1 MRFGAHLPQIDFDGT
16 GHDVAA
22 LGPYVDAARDLG
34 YSAITANDHLVFQ
47 RPWLDG
53 LMALASVLD
62 RAGELTV
69 ATTVAL
75 PVVRGPVVLAR
86 TAAALNLL
94 SGGRLVLGVAP
105 GSSARDYAAVG
116 VPFEERWSRFDA
128 ALSVLRTE
136 LEGESIPIWV
146 GSWGSAAG
154 LRRVARLGD
163 GWLASAY
170 NTTPERV
177 AAGRTSLDAAL
188 LSAGRDPASL
198 PLALATMWTY
208 VTDNRAEAEV
218 QARRPRVDARPR
230 PGRAGPAGPHRH
242 CRPLCDFPQVVR
254 GRRGR
259 DRLHL
264 AGRRPRRSAAAV
276 RAAGHVARRVSCR
289 LGSQD
294 NSVAPTQVRMDAR
307 TYHVAAVRLMS
318 RSGCRRRTTPRKL
331 HGHAD

>member
-16 GHDVAA
+16 GHDVAS

-34 YSAITANDHLVFQ
+34 YEAITANDHLVFQ

-53 LMALASVLD
+53 LVALASVLD
-62 RAGELTV
+62 RAGDLTV

-86 TAAALNLL
+86 TAVALNLL

-128 ALSVLRTE
+128 ALTVLRAE
-136 LEGESIPIWV
+136 LEGESVPIWV
-146 GSWGSAAG
+146 GSWGSPAG

-170 NTTPERV
+170 NTTPERL
-177 AAGRTSLDAAL
+177 AAGRTTLDTAL
-188 LSAGRDPASL
+188 LSAGRDPAGF

-208 VTDNRAEAEV
+208 VTDDRAEA
-218 QARRPRVDARPR
+218 DAKLGALASMLDRD
-230 PGRAGPAGPHRH
+230 PAVLAQQVLVGSADH
-242 CRPLCDFPQVVR
+242 C
-254 GRRGR
+254 
-259 DRLHL
+259 
-264 AGRRPRRSAAAV
+264 AAI
-276 RAAGHVARRVSCR
+276 
-289 LGSQD
+289 LGSYAEVGVETVFIWPVGDPVSQLHR
-294 NSVAPTQVRMDAR
+294 SP
-307 TYHVAAVRLMS
+307 S
-318 RSGCRRRTTPRKL
+318 RCC
-331 HGHAD
+331 HAL

>member
-34 YSAITANDHLVFQ
+34 FSAVTANDHLVFQ

-53 LMALASVLD
+53 LVALASVLD
-62 RAGELTV
+62 RAGDLTV

-86 TAAALNLL
+86 TAASLNLL

-116 VPFEERWSRFDA
+116 VPFEERWSRFDT
-128 ALSVLRTE
+128 ALTVLRAE
-136 LEGESIPIWV
+136 LEGESVPIWV

-170 NTTPERV
+170 NTTPERL
-177 AAGRTSLDAAL
+177 AAGRTSLDSAL
-188 LSAGRDPASL
+188 VSAGRDPVSF

-208 VTDNRAEAEV
+208 VTDSPAEADAKLGALASMLDRDPAALAQQV
-218 QARRPRVDARPR
+218 LIGSADHCAAILGSYADVGVDTVFIWPVGD
-230 PGRAGPAGPHRH
+230 PTGQLHR
-242 CRPLCDFPQVVR
+242 FAEQVV
-254 GRRGR
+254 
-259 DRLHL
+259 
-264 AGRRPRRSAAAV
+264 P
-276 RAAGHVARRVSCR
+276 R
-289 LGSQD
+289 LG
-294 NSVAPTQVRMDAR
+294 
-307 TYHVAAVRLMS
+307 RL
-318 RSGCRRRTTPRKL
+318 
-331 HGHAD
+331 

>member
-53 LMALASVLD
+53 LVALASVLD

-128 ALSVLRTE
+128 ALTVLRAE

-170 NTTPERV
+170 NTTPERL
-177 AAGRTSLDAAL
+177 AAGRTTLDSAL
-188 LSAGRDPASL
+188 LSAGRDPARF

-208 VTDNRAEAEV
+208 VTDNRAEADAKLGALASMLDRDPAVLAQQVLIGTADHCAAILGSYADVGVETV
-218 QARRPRVDARPR
+218 FIWPVGDPVSQLQRFAEQVFPRVPSTA
-230 PGRAGPAGPHRH
+230 
-242 CRPLCDFPQVVR
+242 
-254 GRRGR
+254 
-259 DRLHL
+259 
-264 AGRRPRRSAAAV
+264 
-276 RAAGHVARRVSCR
+276 
-289 LGSQD
+289 
-294 NSVAPTQVRMDAR
+294 
-307 TYHVAAVRLMS
+307 
-318 RSGCRRRTTPRKL
+318 
-331 HGHAD
+331 

>member
-1 MRFGAHLPQIDFDGT
+1 MRFGAHLPQLDFDGT
-16 GHDVAA
+16 GHDVAG
-22 LGPYVDAARDLG
+22 LGPYVEAARDLG

-53 LMALASVLD
+53 LVALASVLD

-128 ALSVLRTE
+128 ALTVLRAE

-170 NTTPERV
+170 NTTPERL
-177 AAGRTSLDAAL
+177 AAGRTNLDAAL
-188 LSAGRDPASL
+188 LSAGRDPAGF
-198 PLALATMWTY
+198 PLALATMWTF
-208 VTDNRAEAEV
+208 VTDDRAEAETRLGALASMLDRDPV
-218 QARRPRVDARPR
+218 VLGRQVLIGTAEHCAGVLGAYAQVGVETVFIWPVGDPISQLHTFAR
-230 PGRAGPAGPHRH
+230 
-242 CRPLCDFPQVVR
+242 QVV
-254 GRRGR
+254 
-259 DRLHL
+259 
-264 AGRRPRRSAAAV
+264 P
-276 RAAGHVARRVSCR
+276 R
-289 LGSQD
+289 LGAQGLG
-294 NSVAPTQVRMDAR
+294 R
-307 TYHVAAVRLMS
+307 
-318 RSGCRRRTTPRKL
+318 
-331 HGHAD
+331 

>member
-1 MRFGAHLPQIDFDGT
+1 MRFGAHLPQLDFDGT
-16 GHDVAA
+16 GHDVAG
-22 LGPYVDAARDLG
+22 LGPYVEAARDLG

-53 LMALASVLD
+53 LVALASVLD

-128 ALSVLRTE
+128 ALTVLRAE

-170 NTTPERV
+170 NTTPERL
-177 AAGRTSLDAAL
+177 AAGRTNLDAAL
-188 LSAGRDPASL
+188 LSAGRDPAGF
-198 PLALATMWTY
+198 PLALATMWTF
-208 VTDNRAEAEV
+208 VTDDRAEAETRLGALASMLDRDPV
-218 QARRPRVDARPR
+218 VLGRQVLIGTAEHCAGVLGAYAQVGVETVFIWPVGDPISQVHTFAR
-230 PGRAGPAGPHRH
+230 
-242 CRPLCDFPQVVR
+242 QVV
-254 GRRGR
+254 
-259 DRLHL
+259 
-264 AGRRPRRSAAAV
+264 P
-276 RAAGHVARRVSCR
+276 R
-289 LGSQD
+289 LGAQGLG
-294 NSVAPTQVRMDAR
+294 R
-307 TYHVAAVRLMS
+307 
-318 RSGCRRRTTPRKL
+318 
-331 HGHAD
+331 

>member
-16 GHDVAA
+16 GHDVAG
-22 LGPYVDAARDLG
+22 LGPYVEAARDLG
-34 YSAITANDHLVFQ
+34 YSAITANDHLGFQ

-53 LMALASVLD
+53 LVALASVLD

-128 ALSVLRTE
+128 ALTVLRAE

-170 NTTPERV
+170 NTTPERL
-177 AAGRTSLDAAL
+177 AAGRTNLDAAL
-188 LSAGRDPASL
+188 LSAGRDPAGF
-198 PLALATMWTY
+198 PLALATMWTF
-208 VTDNRAEAEV
+208 VTDDRAEAETRLGALASMLDRDPV
-218 QARRPRVDARPR
+218 VLGRQVLIGTAEHCAGVLGAYAQVGVETVFIWPVGDPISQLHTFAR
-230 PGRAGPAGPHRH
+230 
-242 CRPLCDFPQVVR
+242 QVV
-254 GRRGR
+254 
-259 DRLHL
+259 
-264 AGRRPRRSAAAV
+264 P
-276 RAAGHVARRVSCR
+276 R
-289 LGSQD
+289 LGAQGLG
-294 NSVAPTQVRMDAR
+294 R
-307 TYHVAAVRLMS
+307 
-318 RSGCRRRTTPRKL
+318 
-331 HGHAD
+331 

>member
-16 GHDVAA
+16 GHDVAG
-22 LGPYVDAARDLG
+22 LGPYVEAARDLG

-53 LMALASVLD
+53 LVALASVLD

-75 PVVRGPVVLAR
+75 PVVRGPMVLAR

-128 ALSVLRTE
+128 ALTVLRAE

-170 NTTPERV
+170 NTTPERL
-177 AAGRTSLDAAL
+177 AAGRTNLDAAL
-188 LSAGRDPASL
+188 LSAGRDPAGF
-198 PLALATMWTY
+198 PLALATMWTF
-208 VTDNRAEAEV
+208 VTDDRAEAETRLGALASMLDRDPV
-218 QARRPRVDARPR
+218 VLGRQVLIGTAEHCAGVLGAYAQVGVETVFIWPVGDPISQVHTFAR
-230 PGRAGPAGPHRH
+230 
-242 CRPLCDFPQVVR
+242 QVV
-254 GRRGR
+254 
-259 DRLHL
+259 
-264 AGRRPRRSAAAV
+264 P
-276 RAAGHVARRVSCR
+276 R
-289 LGSQD
+289 LGAQGLG
-294 NSVAPTQVRMDAR
+294 R
-307 TYHVAAVRLMS
+307 
-318 RSGCRRRTTPRKL
+318 
-331 HGHAD
+331 

>member
-53 LMALASVLD
+53 LVALASVLD
-62 RAGELTV
+62 RAGDLTV

-86 TAAALNLL
+86 TAVALNLL

-128 ALSVLRTE
+128 ALTVLRTE
-136 LEGESIPIWV
+136 LEGESVPIWV

-170 NTTPERV
+170 NTTPERL
-177 AAGRTSLDAAL
+177 AAGRTTLDAAL
-188 LSAGRDPASL
+188 LSAGRDPSGF

-208 VTDNRAEAEV
+208 VTDDRAEADAKLGALASMLDRDPAVLAQQVLIGSADHCAAILGAYAEV
-218 QARRPRVDARPR
+218 
-230 PGRAGPAGPHRH
+230 G
-242 CRPLCDFPQVVR
+242 
-254 GRRGR
+254 GR
-259 DRLHL
+259 DGLHL
-264 AGRRPRRSAAAV
+264 AGRRPRQPAPEV
-276 RAAGHVARRVSCR
+276 RGAGLPTRAQHGMMAR
-289 LGSQD
+289 
-294 NSVAPTQVRMDAR
+294 
-307 TYHVAAVRLMS
+307 
-318 RSGCRRRTTPRKL
+318 
-331 HGHAD
+331 

>member
-53 LMALASVLD
+53 LVTLASVLD

-86 TAAALNLL
+86 TAVALNLL

-105 GSSARDYAAVG
+105 GSSAKDYAVVG

-128 ALSVLRTE
+128 ALTVLRAE
-136 LEGESIPIWV
+136 LEGEFVPIWV

-170 NTTPERV
+170 NTTPERL
-177 AAGRTSLDAAL
+177 AAGRTTLDVAL
-188 LSAGRDPASL
+188 RSAGRDPAAF
-198 PLALATMWTY
+198 PLALATMWPY
-208 VTDNRAEAEV
+208 VTDDRAEAE
-218 QARRPRVDARPR
+218 ARLGALASMLDRDPALLAQQVLIGSADHCAAIL
-230 PGRAGPAGPHRH
+230 GSYSEAGVETVFIWPLGEPTGQLHR
-242 CRPLCDFPQVVR
+242 FMQQVV
-254 GRRGR
+254 
-259 DRLHL
+259 
-264 AGRRPRRSAAAV
+264 P
-276 RAAGHVARRVSCR
+276 R
-289 LGSQD
+289 LG
-294 NSVAPTQVRMDAR
+294 
-307 TYHVAAVRLMS
+307 
-318 RSGCRRRTTPRKL
+318 
-331 HGHAD
+331 

>member
-16 GHDVAA
+16 GHDAAA

-34 YSAITANDHLVFQ
+34 FGAITANDHLVFQ

-53 LMALASVLD
+53 PVALSSVLD
-62 RAGELTV
+62 RAGDLTV

-128 ALSVLRTE
+128 ALAVLRTE
-136 LEGESIPIWV
+136 LEGESVPIWV

-170 NTTPERV
+170 NTTPERL
-177 AAGRTSLDAAL
+177 AAGRTSLDAQL
-188 LSAGRDPASL
+188 LSAGRDPAGF

-208 VTDNRAEAEV
+208 VTDDRADADAKLGALASMLDRDPAVLAQQVLIGSADHCAAILGSYADVGVETVFIWPVGDPVSQLQRFAEQV
-218 QARRPRVDARPR
+218 FPRVP
-230 PGRAGPAGPHRH
+230 
-242 CRPLCDFPQVVR
+242 
-254 GRRGR
+254 
-259 DRLHL
+259 
-264 AGRRPRRSAAAV
+264 S
-276 RAAGHVARRVSCR
+276 
-289 LGSQD
+289 
-294 NSVAPTQVRMDAR
+294 
-307 TYHVAAVRLMS
+307 
-318 RSGCRRRTTPRKL
+318 TP
-331 HGHAD
+331 

>member
-22 LGPYVDAARDLG
+22 LGPYVDAARELG
-34 YSAITANDHLVFQ
+34 YSAVTANDHLVFQ

-53 LMALASVLD
+53 LVALASVLD
-62 RAGELTV
+62 RAGDLTV

-116 VPFEERWSRFDA
+116 IPFEERWSRFDA
-128 ALSVLRTE
+128 ALTVLRTE
-136 LEGESIPIWV
+136 LEDESVPMWV

-170 NTTPERV
+170 NTTPARL
-177 AAGRTSLDAAL
+177 AAGRASLDATL
-188 LSAGRDPASL
+188 ISAGRDPAGF

-208 VTDNRAEAEV
+208 VTDDRAEA
-218 QARRPRVDARPR
+218 DARLGALASMLDR
-230 PGRAGPAGPHRH
+230 DPAVLAQQVLVGSADH
-242 CRPLCDFPQVVR
+242 C
-254 GRRGR
+254 
-259 DRLHL
+259 
-264 AGRRPRRSAAAV
+264 AAI
-276 RAAGHVARRVSCR
+276 
-289 LGSQD
+289 LGSYAEVGVETVFIWPVGDPVNQLRTFAEQ
-294 NSVAPTQVRMDAR
+294 VFPRMPT
-307 TYHVAAVRLMS
+307 
-318 RSGCRRRTTPRKL
+318 TT
-331 HGHAD
+331 